1 MNTQAPA
8 FPAVPR
14 EAIRDLSGS
23 LIREVAN
30 AGMGRSDVLPFWFG
44 ESDQPTPAFIR
55 EAAVQSLEAGET
67 FYSQNLGRPYLR
79 EAISAYLGKSSRPG

>member
-1 MNTQAPA
+1 MTIDAQV

-30 AGMGRSDVLPFWFG
+30 AGMGRDDILPF
-44 ESDQPTPAFIR
+44 
-55 EAAVQSLEAGET
+55 
-67 FYSQNLGRPYLR
+67 
-79 EAISAYLGKSSRPG
+79 